1 MSKAAWKIRWRWV
14 IVAVIGFW
22 GAAILPLGFLTMKE
36 AGRPVAVAPS
46 TAPEQRLML
55 KPATTPG
62 TSKREP
68 ASLTD
73 PDPTGPHPGE
83 EPKATKATGYGH
95 GTAIGKGKNG
105 HNAIAKTDDKPD
117 DAAKFAAGP
126 LGPPDPSIPAA
137 GTAVEGTSKSP
148 TTTSPEQIKQQLPGR
163 FSLSA
168 PTKMQVGRSEH
179 VTVVA
184 AVEQLR
190 ALVTT
195 ELQAVTGEQNPQT
208 VSTKDLPLS
217 RLLRIELRADSD
229 ADFEIRAFTQ
239 ADQRLSDQQVTTWEW
254 SVTPK
259 SDGDKHLTVV
269 ISNLVD
275 GQGQPIA
282 VTIAHRSVRVTQS
295 ILQQIREVSGIAS
308 SAASALAGLVGTWL
322 GLLKPILQRR
332 REEDGKPGSKAES
345 DSKPTGKPAS
355 DPPEAKPTG
364 TSEAKPDEPYVPM
377 KPERAAAPDQ
387 PDPDSTASD
396 PHSPK

>member
-14 IVAVIGFW
+14 IVAVIGFC
-22 GAAILPLGFLTMKE
+22 GAVILPLGFLTRKE
-36 AGRPVAVAPS
+36 AGRPVAVAPN
-46 TAPEQRLML
+46 TVPEQRLML

-83 EPKATKATGYGH
+83 EPKATKATGHGH

-105 HNAIAKTDDKPD
+105 HKAIAKTDDKPD

-126 LGPPDPSIPAA
+126 LGPPDPSKPAA
-137 GTAVEGTSKSP
+137 GTAGEGTSKSP
-148 TTTSPEQIKQQLPGR
+148 TTTSPDKLKQQLPGR

-168 PTKMQVGRSEH
+168 PTKMEVGRSEH

-195 ELQAVTGEQNPQT
+195 ELQAVTGEQNSQT

-269 ISNLVD
+269 ISNLID

-282 VTIAHRSVRVTQS
+282 VTIAHRSIHVTQS
-295 ILQQIREVSGIAS
+295 ITQQIREISGTAS
-308 SAASALAGLVGTWL
+308 SAASALAGLIGTWL
-322 GLLKPILQRR
+322 GLLKPLLQRR
-332 REEDGKPGSKAES
+332 REEEGKPGSKAES
-345 DSKPTGKPAS
+345 DTKPAGS
-355 DPPEAKPTG
+355 PAAD
-364 TSEAKPDEPYVPM
+364 TSEAKPAGKPEARPVEPHESM
-377 KPERAAAPDQ
+377 KPERAAATEKA
-387 PDPDSTASD
+387 DPDSTASD

>member
-14 IVAVIGFW
+14 IVAVIGFC

-36 AGRPVAVAPS
+36 AGRPVAVSPN

-55 KPATTPG
+55 KPATPPG
-62 TSKREP
+62 TSKRGP
-68 ASLTD
+68 ASLPE
-73 PDPTGPHPGE
+73 PDPTGPTPAE
-83 EPKATKATGYGH
+83 VTEPTKVTGNGH
-95 GTAIGKGKNG
+95 GTSSGKGKKA
-105 HNAIAKTDDKPD
+105 HKTIAKTDDKPGD
-117 DAAKFAAGP
+117 VAKFAAGP
-126 LGPPDPSIPAA
+126 LGPPDPSTPAA
-137 GTAVEGTSKSP
+137 GTAGEGTSKTP

-195 ELQAVTGEQNPQT
+195 ELQAVTGEQNSQT

-217 RLLRIELRADSD
+217 RLLRVELRADSD

-269 ISNLVD
+269 LSNLVD

-282 VTIAHRSVRVTQS
+282 VTIAHRSVHVTQS
-295 ILQQIREVSGIAS
+295 IIQQIREISGIAS
-308 SAASALAGLVGTWL
+308 SAASALAGLIGTWL

-332 REEDGKPGSKAES
+332 REEEGKPGSKAES

-355 DPPEAKPTG
+355 DSSEAKPTG
-364 TSEAKPDEPYVPM
+364 KSEAKPDEP
-377 KPERAAAPDQ
+377 
-387 PDPDSTASD
+387 DPDSTTSD

>member
-1 MSKAAWKIRWRWV
+1 MSNAASKVRWRWV
-14 IVAVIGFW
+14 IVAVIGFV

-36 AGRPVAVAPS
+36 AGRPVAVSPN

-55 KPATTPG
+55 KPATPAG
-62 TSKREP
+62 TSNRGP
-68 ASLTD
+68 ASLPD
-73 PDPTGPHPGE
+73 PDPTGPTPAE
-83 EPKATKATGYGH
+83 VTDPTKVTGNGH
-95 GTAIGKGKNG
+95 GTSSGKGKKA
-105 HNAIAKTDDKPD
+105 HKTIAKTDDKPGD
-117 DAAKFAAGP
+117 VAKFAAGP
-126 LGPPDPSIPAA
+126 LGPPDPGTPAA
-137 GTAVEGTSKSP
+137 GTAGEGTSKSP

-195 ELQAVTGEQNPQT
+195 ELQAVTGEQNAQT

-217 RLLRIELRADSD
+217 RLLRVELRADSD

-282 VTIAHRSVRVTQS
+282 VTIAHRSVHVTQS
-295 ILQQIREVSGIAS
+295 IIQQIREISGIAS
-308 SAASALAGLVGTWL
+308 SAASALAGLIGTWL

-332 REEDGKPGSKAES
+332 REEEGKPGSKAES
-345 DSKPTGKPAS
+345 DSKPTGRPAS
-355 DPPEAKPTG
+355 DSSEAKPTG
-364 TSEAKPDEPYVPM
+364 KSEAKPDEP
-377 KPERAAAPDQ
+377 
-387 PDPDSTASD
+387 DPDSTTSD